1 MSAITVQEFHRVC
14 RDLMR
19 NVVKEEWPELPPEE
33 QEKKAQKLLGAA
45 AGWIGDVPPDEEKS

>member
-1 MSAITVQEFHRVC
+1 MTILTVKQFHQAC
-14 RDLMR
+14 RDTMR
-19 NVVKEEWPELPPEE
+19 DVVSKRFPELTPEE